1 MRGLIARAPSTV
13 AIGPSH
19 RTLAVLGTEPTPTEP
34 TPTTASPKRTLRMA
48 WTAAAEADGT
58 SRLAGRWCASVAE
71 ESAGR

>member
-19 RTLAVLGTEPTPTEP
+19 RTLAVLGAEP
-34 TPTTASPKRTLRMA
+34 TPTTTSPKRTLRMA